1 MNTPVHPSPG
11 NIDPEVDRVAGEY
24 VLGTLSAHARQAV
37 EARLPHEPALRAA
50 VATWEE
56 RLLPLTSIAE
66 PVEPGVGL
74 WQRIEKSVAA
84 LMPAGAAKAGTAG
97 TWRDWW
103 SSLNFW
109 RYAAVGG
116 YALAA
121 VLAAV
126 GLQRTAPVSGTQYLV
141 VLVAPQDKT
150 PGWVVQAG
158 AGNEPLSLVP
168 LGTTP
173 VPPDKSL
180 QFWTKGEQWSGPM
193 SLGLVAP
200 GQTFKVPLDR
210 LPPLENNQLFELT
223 LEPAQGSPLN
233 RPTGPIL
240 FIGRAVKVQS

>member
-1 MNTPVHPSPG
+1 MNTPVTPSPG
-11 NIDPEVDRVAGEY
+11 HFDPSIDALAAEY
-24 VLGTLSAHARQAV
+24 VLGTLSASARKDV
-37 EARLPHEPALRAA
+37 EARLPKEYALRAA
-50 VATWEE
+50 VAAWED
-56 RLLPLTSIAE
+56 RLLPLASIAE
-66 PVEPGVGL
+66 PVQPSNSL
-74 WQRIEKSVAA
+74 WQRIEQSVA
-84 LMPAGAAKAGTAG
+84 GNSKR
-97 TWRDWW
+97 WQDWW
-103 SSLNFW
+103 NSLNFW

-121 VLAAV
+121 MLAAV
-126 GLQRTAPVSGTQYLV
+126 GLQRTVPVSTGPQYLV

-158 AGNEPLSLVP
+158 ADNQPLSLVP
-168 LGTTP
+168 LGTTT

-200 GQTFKVPLDR
+200 GQTLKVPLDR